1 MVPHG
6 SLSMSNDLRVLF
18 VDDTALDVMFEQHE
32 LTRHGISFISRI
44 ATSEAELVGVLADFH
59 PDVVLCDYTLPGFS
73 GWRALDML
81 RRLSPATPILMVSGT
96 IPDDTAIEC
105 LNGGAIDYILKSN
118 LRRLGPAVNRAVA
131 DSRGRAA
138 LEARIERLAHF
149 DALTGLPQLSFLRPA
164 VANALRRAAERQGI
178 VAVVAIEL
186 HHFRLVDECLG
197 RLRTDEALRA
207 VGALLRERLARTDFV
222 SRTGSHDFLIVL
234 PNLVDAQEAG
244 TIARDLLDAVGRVR
258 MPTDREAPLGAS
270 AGIAMGP
277 VDGDEFEI
285 LLFKAEAALQE
296 ATAAAPGTVLF
307 HSGDAVQHARS
318 RRRLEADLRTA
329 IEGNGL
335 TLYFQPQFD
344 IPSGEPCG
352 IEALARWFPPGDAA
366 VSPAVFIPL
375 AEQSG
380 LIAALG
386 GWALRA
392 SCSAWAARMHE
403 SRGAPI
409 SVNVSPHQI
418 CEQFTADIR
427 GALAASGLP
436 PELLELEIT
445 ESVLLTHLDLA
456 RRCLTQWKDLGVRIA
471 LDDFGTGY
479 SSLGYLA
486 KLPIDRLKIDS
497 SLIRGIA
504 TESKNLSIVRAVI
517 SLGRDLGFTVLAE
530 GVETEE
536 QMQTLHYLGCQ
547 QAQGYLMTAPQT
559 AHEAF
564 RLMHRK
570 WGVRATAPGQQSS
583 LQ

>member
-1 MVPHG
+1 MP
-6 SLSMSNDLRVLF
+6 NDLRVLF
-18 VDDTALDVMFEQHE
+18 VDDTALDVMFEQYE
-32 LTRHGISFISRI
+32 LTRHGISFVARI
-44 ATSEAELVGVLADFH
+44 ATCEAELAGVLAEFH

-81 RRLSPATPILMVSGT
+81 RELSPATPVLMVSGT

-105 LNGGAIDYILKSN
+105 LGGGAIDYILKSN

-149 DALTGLPQLSFLRPA
+149 DALTGLPLLDHLRPA
-164 VANALRRAAERQGI
+164 LTSALRRAVERRA
-178 VAVVAIEL
+178 VTAVVAVEL
-186 HHFRLVDECLG
+186 NRFHRPDESAAAVG
-197 RLRTDEALRA
+197 TDEAARA
-207 VGALLRERLARTDFV
+207 VATALRESVARGDFV
-222 SRTGSHDFLIVL
+222 TRTGGHEFLIVL
-234 PNLVDAQEAG
+234 PNLVDAQAAG
-244 TIARDLLDAVGRVR
+244 NIVR
-258 MPTDREAPLGAS
+258 ALITSIGSLRLAADPDSPLEAS
-270 AGIAMGP
+270 AGIAMCP
-277 VDGDEFEI
+277 ADGEDLDA
-285 LLFKAEAALQE
+285 LLFKAAAALRE
-296 ATAAAPGTVLF
+296 ATLAAAGTILF
-307 HSGDAVQHARS
+307 HSGDTVQHART

-329 IEGNGL
+329 IERDRL
-335 TLYFQPQFD
+335 TLHFQPQFD
-344 IPSGEPCG
+344 ITSGEPCG
-352 IEALARWFPPGDAA
+352 IEALARWFPAGEAA
-366 VSPAVFIPL
+366 VAPAVFIPL

-386 GWALRA
+386 GWALRS
-392 SCSAWAARMHE
+392 SCSAWA
-403 SRGAPI
+403 SRTRECHGAPI
-409 SVNVSPHQI
+409 SVNVSPYQI
-418 CEQFTADIR
+418 CEAFTAEIR
-427 GALAASGLP
+427 AALAASGLP

-445 ESVLLTHLDLA
+445 ESVLLTRVDLA
-456 RRCLTQWKDLGVRIA
+456 RRCLSQWKDLGIRIA

-504 TESKNLSIVRAVI
+504 TESKHLSIVRAVI

-536 QMQTLHYLGCQ
+536 QMQTLHDLGCQ
-547 QAQGYLMTAPQT
+547 QAQGYLLTAPRS
-559 AHEAF
+559 AEDAF

-570 WGVRATAPGQQSS
+570 WGIRASIPGQHSV